1 MTKRNIKP
9 AREGLVVRMAG
20 SGKALPADGDTVTW
34 SPYWQRRLDD
44 GSVVEVKEETKQ
56 ETQEVPNKAQNKQL
70 EKSPAPA
77 VADQTEVTQ

>member
-1 MTKRNIKP
+1 MTTRNIKP
-9 AREGLVVRMAG
+9 ARKGLVVRMAG

-44 GSVVEVKEETKQ
+44 GSVVEVKEATK
-56 ETQEVPNKAQNKQL
+56 EVPNKAQNKQL